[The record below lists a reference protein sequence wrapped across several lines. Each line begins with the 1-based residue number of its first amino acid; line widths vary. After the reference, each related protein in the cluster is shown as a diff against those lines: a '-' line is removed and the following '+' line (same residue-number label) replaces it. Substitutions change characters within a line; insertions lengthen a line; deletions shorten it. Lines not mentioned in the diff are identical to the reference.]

1 MRVGKGIV
9 GATLLYGP
17 NDSSPD
23 LVAVMQFLIDDLR
36 ADDRR
41 ISGLRLGTRSLRL
54 RADSFEIVLTLAQG
68 PLPLPS
74 LDGVIRPA
82 PLEPDAPDMTRAR
95 LIHSLR
101 EHRHALGFFLR
112 HRGALPDVVDDPT
125 LMLTRMGRFCLV
137 PVFDAA
143 PPAMLVWQPG
153 SLLYTRAEFLAT
165 DAAHL
170 LAPPPSLLP
179 VQVTGSTRPIPAR
192 DMRHGAPSLPRAITR
207 QDRAGRRSGGRLF
220 GKPAPVRP
228 RVLPRLDTKQDA
240 VTEALRQP
248 PEPMPRGSAA
258 PVAVALMWL
267 ALVPQL
273 LTFWPV

>member
-17 NDSSPD
+17 NDSLPD

-54 RADSFEIVLTLAQG
+54 RADSFEIVLTLARG
-68 PLPLPS
+68 PLPLPA

-82 PLEPDAPDMTRAR
+82 PLQPDAPDMTRAR

-101 EHRHALGFFLR
+101 EHRHALGFLLR
-112 HRGALPDVVDDPT
+112 HRGALPDEVEDPA

-153 SLLYTRAEFLAT
+153 SLLFTRAEFLAA
-165 DAAHL
+165 DAPQL

-179 VQVTGSTRPIPAR
+179 VQVTASTRPMPAR
-192 DMRHGAPSLPRAITR
+192 DLRLRAPTLPRVITR
-207 QDRAGRRSGGRLF
+207 QDRADRRSGGRLF

-228 RVLPRLDTKQDA
+228 RVLPRLETGQDA
-240 VTEALRQP
+240 VTTALRQP
-248 PEPMPRGSAA
+248 AEPARRGSGAI
-258 PVAVALMWL
+258 VAVAMMWL
-267 ALVPQL
+267 ALLPQL
-273 LTFWPV
+273 LTLWPV